1 MLPIVAVSTAL
12 LCAAAPGTAVSQ
24 AANLGCGLQA
34 NSLQALYSNLE
45 TDEHRDLKGVVVLC
59 EGKRV
64 SEAYFNG
71 DSAGTL
77 HDIRSATKSIT
88 ATLMGIAIQ
97 RGLVHNVDDSI
108 ALYLP
113 GLPDDGKQNITIRD
127 LLTMRS
133 GLAANDEDPLS
144 PGNED
149 NLDKASDWLKAAYA
163 VPMKEQPGRTYV
175 YCSLNAFLTGV
186 IVSNAAK
193 MTLDEFARRN
203 LFDPLGI
210 DRFDWLKAAG
220 GKTKGQGN
228 LSVRTRDLA
237 AIGQMY
243 LDHGL
248 VQGKR
253 VLDTGW
259 IEQSW
264 AKLVPISKSDP
275 YADDYGY
282 MWYSR
287 DEPSGTS
294 SIPVHFASGNGGNK
308 IYVVPSRKLVIA
320 ITSSAYGHG
329 YGQRRSQGILLSILS
344 NANTLKGSYAHIDH
358 YAAFREASLL
368 PSVGPE

>member
-1 MLPIVAVSTAL
+1 MLNLRKLLPIAAVSSAL
-12 LCAAAPGTAVSQ
+12 LCAAAPRTVMGQ
-24 AANLGCGLQA
+24 AADLRCGLQA
-34 NSLQALYSNLE
+34 NSLQGLYAHLE
-45 TDEHRDLKGVVVLC
+45 GDEHQDLKGIVVLC
-59 EGKRV
+59 NGKRV

-88 ATLMGIAIQ
+88 ATLMGVAIQ
-97 RGLVHNVDDSI
+97 TGLVHSVDDSI

-113 GLPDDGKQNITIRD
+113 GLPHDGKQNITIRD

-149 NLDKASDWLKAAYA
+149 NLDKASDWLRAAYA
-163 VPMKEQPGRTYV
+163 VPIKEQPGRAYV
-175 YCSLNAFLTGV
+175 YCSLNAFLTGA

-193 MTLDEFARRN
+193 MPLEEFARRN

-210 DRFDWLKAAG
+210 EHFDWLKASG
-220 GKTKGQGN
+220 GRTKGQGN
-228 LSVRTRDLA
+228 LSIRTRDLA

-248 VQGKR
+248 VHSKR
-253 VLDTGW
+253 VLDSGW
-259 IEQSW
+259 VEQSW
-264 AKLVPISKSDP
+264 AKLVPISTSDP
-275 YADDYGY
+275 YADSYGY

-287 DEPSGTS
+287 DEPTGTS
-294 SIPVHFASGNGGNK
+294 ATPVHFASGNGGNK
-308 IYVVPSRKLVIA
+308 IYVVPSRNLVIA

-329 YGQRRSQGILLSILS
+329 YGQRRSQSILLSILS
-344 NANTLKGSYAHIDH
+344 NANTL
-358 YAAFREASLL
+358 
-368 PSVGPE
+368 

>member
-1 MLPIVAVSTAL
+1 MLDLRKLLPIAAVFSAL
-12 LCAAAPGTAVSQ
+12 LYATAPRAAVGQTAD
-24 AANLGCGLQA
+24 LGCGLRA
-34 NSLQALYSNLE
+34 NTLQGLYAHFE
-45 TDEHRDLKGVVVLC
+45 DDEHPDLKGVVVLC
-59 EGKRV
+59 NGKRV
-64 SEAYFNG
+64 SEIYFNG
-71 DSAGTL
+71 DSAETL

-97 RGLVHNVDDSI
+97 KGLVHSVNDSI

-113 GLPDDGKQNITIRD
+113 GLPHDGKQNITIRD

-149 NLDKASDWLKAAYA
+149 NLDRASDWLRAAYA
-163 VPMKEQPGRTYV
+163 VPIQEQPGHTYV

-193 MTLDEFARRN
+193 MPLEEFARRN
-203 LFDPLGI
+203 FFDPLGI

-220 GKTKGQGN
+220 GQTKGQGN
-228 LSVRTRDLA
+228 LSIRTRDLA

-248 VQGKR
+248 VESKR
-253 VLDTGW
+253 VLNSEW

-264 AKLVPISKSDP
+264 AKMVSISKSDP
-275 YADDYGY
+275 YADFYGY

-287 DEPSGTS
+287 DEPTGESPT
-294 SIPVHFASGNGGNK
+294 PVHFASGNGGNK
-308 IYVVPSRKLVIA
+308 IYVVPSRHLVIA
-320 ITSSAYGHG
+320 ITSSAYGRG
-329 YGQRRSQGILLSILS
+329 YGQQRSQSILLSILS
-344 NANTLKGSYAHIDH
+344 NANIL
-358 YAAFREASLL
+358 
-368 PSVGPE
+368 

>member
-1 MLPIVAVSTAL
+1 MRSLCKLLPTVVVFTGL
-12 LCAAAPGTAVSQ
+12 LCAAGARTAVAQSDD
-24 AANLGCGLQA
+24 LGCGLHA
-34 NSLQALYSNLE
+34 NSLQRLYAHLE
-45 TDEHRDLKGVVVLC
+45 GDEHHDLKGIAVLC
-59 EGKRV
+59 KGKRV
-64 SEAYFNG
+64 SEVHFNG
-71 DSAGTL
+71 DSAETL

-97 RGLVHNVDDSI
+97 RGLVHSVNDPI

-113 GLPDDGKQNITIRD
+113 GLPRDGKQNITIHD

-133 GLAANDEDPLS
+133 GLAADDEDPLS

-149 NLDKASDWLKAAYA
+149 NLDKASDWLTAALA
-163 VPMKEQPGRTYV
+163 VPVKEPPGRTYL
-175 YCSLNAFLTGV
+175 YCSLNAFLAGV

-193 MTLDEFARRN
+193 MPLEEFARVN
-203 LFDPLGI
+203 LFNPLGI

-220 GKTKGQGN
+220 GQTKGQGN
-228 LSVRTRDLA
+228 LSIRTRDLA

-248 VQGKR
+248 VQSKR
-253 VLDTGW
+253 VLDSEW

-275 YADDYGY
+275 YADFYGY

-287 DEPSGTS
+287 DEPTGASPT
-294 SIPVHFASGNGGNK
+294 PVHFASGNGGNK
-308 IYVVPSRKLVIA
+308 IYVVPSRNLVIA

-329 YGQRRSQGILLSILS
+329 YGQRRSQSILLSILS
-344 NANTLKGSYAHIDH
+344 NANTL
-358 YAAFREASLL
+358 
-368 PSVGPE
+368 

>member
-1 MLPIVAVSTAL
+1 MLNLRKLLPLAAVSSAL
-12 LCAAAPGTAVSQ
+12 LCATTLRAAVGQ
-24 AANLGCGLQA
+24 AADLGCGLRA
-34 NSLQALYSNLE
+34 NTLQGLYARLE
-45 TDEHRDLKGVVVLC
+45 GDEHPDLKGIVVLC
-59 EGKRV
+59 DGKRV
-64 SEAYFNG
+64 SEVYFNG
-71 DSAGTL
+71 DSAETL

-97 RGLVHNVDDSI
+97 KGLVHSVNDSI
-108 ALYLP
+108 DLYLP
-113 GLPDDGKQNITIRD
+113 GLPHDGKQNITIRD

-149 NLDKASDWLKAAYA
+149 NLDRASDWLRAAYA
-163 VPMKEQPGRTYV
+163 VPIQEQPGRTYV

-193 MTLDEFARRN
+193 MPLEEFARRN
-203 LFDPLGI
+203 LFDSLGI

-220 GKTKGQGN
+220 GQTKGQGN
-228 LSVRTRDLA
+228 LSIRTRDLA

-248 VQGKR
+248 VKSKR
-253 VLDTGW
+253 VLDSEW

-275 YADDYGY
+275 YADFYDY

-287 DEPSGTS
+287 DEPAGAIPT
-294 SIPVHFASGNGGNK
+294 PVHFASGNGGNK
-308 IYVVPSRKLVIA
+308 IYVVPSRHLVIA

-329 YGQRRSQGILLSILS
+329 YGQRRSQSILLSILS
-344 NANTLKGSYAHIDH
+344 NANTL
-358 YAAFREASLL
+358 
-368 PSVGPE
+368 